1 MVRVHARTTTGV
13 GDEMAGP
20 QVVPTSRQVAAS
32 RQGLTRADAELM
44 LAHHSTDAGER
55 FRHAHLAAI
64 RAAASIIE
72 LHGRP
77 SPRTGARTV
86 WDMLT
91 RVAPDLGRWSYYFAS
106 GAHLRAALDAGDC
119 DAVGDERAA
128 ELLACAEDFRDEVAM
143 VLDPH
148 ALFAQYSLHVVAS

>member
-1 MVRVHARTTTGV
+1 
-13 GDEMAGP
+13 MAGP
-20 QVVPTSRQVAAS
+20 QAVPTSRQVAAS
-32 RQGLTRADAELM
+32 KRGLARADTELM
-44 LAHHSTDAGER
+44 LAHHATDAAER

-64 RAAASIIE
+64 RAAATIIE

-86 WDMLT
+86 WEMLT
-91 RVAPDLGRWSYYFAS
+91 RVAPELGRWSCYFAS
-106 GAHLRAALDAGDC
+106 GAHLRTAVDAGDF
-119 DAVGDERAA
+119 DAVGNERAA

-148 ALFAQYSLHVVAS
+148 APFAQYSLHVVAS